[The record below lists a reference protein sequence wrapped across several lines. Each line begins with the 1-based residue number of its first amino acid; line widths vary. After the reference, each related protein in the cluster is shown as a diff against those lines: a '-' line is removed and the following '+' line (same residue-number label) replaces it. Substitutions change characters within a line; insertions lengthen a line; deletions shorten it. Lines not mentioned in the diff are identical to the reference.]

1 MAEGKREVPSG
12 LRALLTWD
20 ARLSKELVEAANQRR
35 PIATYRTHLKS
46 LEVSCHGI
54 VWLIIAIAGIYVAE
68 YKETFVNLLVG
79 LVLDIIVV
87 AVLKAFTRRRRPAY
101 DVDDQVATF
110 KAVDKFSFPSGHATR
125 ATLLAA
131 LFTLLSPLPLLLW
144 LPLAAWALAV
154 AASRVLLGRHHL
166 LDVLAGLAIGAAEAT
181 VLAAVWRTPE
191 QAAAIV
197 NSALGTEDPWSS
209 G

>member
-1 MAEGKREVPSG
+1 MSEGKREVPSG
-12 LRALLTWD
+12 LRALLAWD
-20 ARLSKELVEAANQRR
+20 ARLSKELVEAANKRR

-54 VWLIIAIAGIYVAE
+54 VWLIIAIAGIYVTQ

-79 LVLDIIVV
+79 LVLDIAVV

-131 LFTLLSPLPLLLW
+131 LFTLLSPLPFLLW
-144 LPLAAWALAV
+144 VPLAAWALAV

-166 LDVLAGLAIGAAEAT
+166 LDVLAGLTIGVVEAA
-181 VLAAVWRTPE
+181 VLAAVWRTPD
-191 QAAAIV
+191 QADAIVAAA
-197 NSALGTEDPWSS
+197 LGSEDPWSS